1 EALEQSREMAQEV
14 EPVHR
19 DLVEA
24 HIAAFEARAQVIA
37 LRLPIQGKPEQ
48 DPTTMLQGVL
58 EHEADVRGLELRR
71 RGHEAVWVRRPSS
84 APDEDWQTF
93 DVSLP
98 LPPPH
103 PDGEL
108 VVEFEIDPEIDQRY
122 QALGERQREIGRQR
136 SSQDDIQAAV
146 VQVVA
151 GAGVLVLLLALAA
164 GAAVARATTR
174 KATALSR
181 AMARVGE
188 GDLQVRAHARGRDE
202 LASLARAFNVMLD
215 ELAQAQQRVA

>member
-1 EALEQSREMAQEV
+1 
-14 EPVHR
+14 
-19 DLVEA
+19 
-24 HIAAFEARAQVIA
+24 
-37 LRLPIQGKPEQ
+37 GKPEQ

-108 VVEFEIDPEIDQRY
+108 VVGFEIDPEIDRRYQACGCPLPRPPPHRAGRLVVECETDPEIDQRY

-164 GAAVARATTR
+164 GAAVARATT
-174 KATALSR
+174 
-181 AMARVGE
+181 
-188 GDLQVRAHARGRDE
+188 
-202 LASLARAFNVMLD
+202 
-215 ELAQAQQRVA
+215 